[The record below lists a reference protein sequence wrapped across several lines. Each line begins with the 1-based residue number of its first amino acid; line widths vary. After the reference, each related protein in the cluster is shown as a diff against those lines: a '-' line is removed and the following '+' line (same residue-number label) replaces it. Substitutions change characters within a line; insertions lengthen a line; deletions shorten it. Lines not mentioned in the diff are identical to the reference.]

1 MRYDLNAIIHRNYQ
15 SPTDIQ
21 IKIFDRKIVFFNPS
35 GLYGDI
41 TVDELK
47 TDRYTASTRNKLIAE
62 AFYLTNDIEK
72 YGSGFIRIRQAIAS
86 YPTMKYDFYVMGN
99 GCFSELSYERQKIST
114 VEIEDGGLSGG
125 LNERQKSV
133 LQMIKETPGLNL
145 KTVAEKT
152 NIPVD
157 TLDKYLRLLVKLQ
170 MVERRGSK
178 KTGGYWAIDK
188 ITE

>member
-1 MRYDLNAIIHRNYQ
+1 M
-15 SPTDIQ
+15 
-21 IKIFDRKIVFFNPS
+21 FFNPS

-114 VEIEDGGLSGG
+114 VEIEDGGLNGR
-125 LNERQKSV
+125 LNGR
-133 LQMIKETPGLNL
+133 
-145 KTVAEKT
+145 
-152 NIPVD
+152 
-157 TLDKYLRLLVKLQ
+157 
-170 MVERRGSK
+170 
-178 KTGGYWAIDK
+178 
-188 ITE
+188 